1 MSGREREDTRA
12 LWNRVEDDWQIQVG
26 DDGDGNHLLNSDG
39 RLSCLHAREENTTMQ
54 IGISLLN
61 NWGIEDV
68 QSIVQ
73 LATRAEALGFASVWV
88 HDHVFNAGHVFR
100 RIGHKPYYEP
110 LTLLSY
116 VAARTER
123 VGLGTSVL
131 VLPYHNPIRL
141 AKTAATLDVLSG
153 GRLILGVGV
162 GAVPPESE
170 AMGSPYAERG
180 AMTDEAIAVMKELWT
195 QDDPRFAGKYSRFS
209 GMPFSP
215 KPLQWPHIP
224 LLIGGNSRAAIRR
237 AVRLGNGWHP
247 LAVSPERL
255 AQAIGDLHEQAQA
268 AGRAIAEI
276 PVSLSIPMGP
286 SSAQRAALGTAP
298 GEIIRTIQAYADL
311 GVQML
316 AISGQTGLMAEMLP
330 AMDLLAREVLPAFR

>member
-1 MSGREREDTRA
+1 
-12 LWNRVEDDWQIQVG
+12 
-26 DDGDGNHLLNSDG
+26 
-39 RLSCLHAREENTTMQ
+39 MQ

-68 QSIVQ
+68 HTIVQ

-100 RIGHKPYYEP
+100 RIGHRPYYEP

-180 AMTDEAIAVMKELWT
+180 AITDEAIAVMKALWT
-195 QDDPRFAGKYSRFS
+195 QEDPSFAGRYHRFS

-215 KPLQWPHIP
+215 KPLQRPHIP
-224 LLIGGNSRAAIRR
+224 VLIGGNSRAAIRR

-247 LAVSPERL
+247 LATSPETLRQGL
-255 AQAIGDLHEQAQA
+255 DYLQAQAQA
-268 AGRAIAEI
+268 AGRAVSEI
-276 PVSLSIPMGP
+276 PVSLSVPLGP
-286 SSAQRAALGTAP
+286 SRAHRAALGTEP

-311 GVQML
+311 GVQLL
-316 AISGQTGLMAEMLP
+316 AISGQTDQVAEMLP
-330 AMDLLAREVLPAFR
+330 AMERLAREVLPAFR

>member
-1 MSGREREDTRA
+1 MGV
-12 LWNRVEDDWQIQVG
+12 RVRGLPTQHVNQQAAA
-26 DDGDGNHLLNSDG
+26 
-39 RLSCLHAREENTTMQ
+39 RLGSLYPIEENDLMQ

-162 GAVPPESE
+162 GAVAPESE
-170 AMGSPYAERG
+170 AMGSPHAERG
-180 AMTDEAIAVMKELWT
+180 AITDEAIAIMKELWT
-195 QDDPRFAGKYSRFS
+195 KDDPSFAGKYHRFS

-215 KPLQWPHIP
+215 KPVQQPHIP
-224 LLIGGNSRAAIRR
+224 VVIGGNSRAAIRR

-247 LAVSPERL
+247 LALSPEALR
-255 AQAIGDLHEQAQA
+255 QGIHDLQVQAQA
-268 AGRAIAEI
+268 AGRDMAEI
-276 PVSLSIPMGP
+276 PVSLSIPLGP
-286 SSAQRAALGTAP
+286 SSARRVALGTAP
-298 GEIIRTIQAYADL
+298 GEIIRNIQAYADL

-316 AISGQTGLMAEMLP
+316 AISGQTDQLAEILA
-330 AMDLLAREVLPAFR
+330 AMDLLAREVLPVFS

>member
-1 MSGREREDTRA
+1 M
-12 LWNRVEDDWQIQVG
+12 
-26 DDGDGNHLLNSDG
+26 H
-39 RLSCLHAREENTTMQ
+39 

-68 QSIVQ
+68 RALVD
-73 LATRAEALGFASVWV
+73 LATRAEALGFASVWA
-88 HDHVFNAGHVFR
+88 HDHVFNAGHVRR
-100 RIGHKPYYEP
+100 RIGYKPYYEP

-170 AMGSPYAERG
+170 AMGSPYRARG
-180 AMTDEAIAVMKELWT
+180 AITDEAIAVMKELWT
-195 QDDPRFAGKYSRFS
+195 KEDPRFAGKYSRFS
-209 GMPFSP
+209 DMPFSP
-215 KPLQWPHIP
+215 KPLQQPHIP
-224 LLIGGNSRAAIRR
+224 VLIGGNSRAAIRR

-247 LAVSPERL
+247 LAISPEKL
-255 AQAIGDLHEQAQA
+255 AQGIHDLHAQAQA
-268 AGRAIAEI
+268 AGRDIAEI
-276 PVSLSIPMGP
+276 PISLSIPLGP
-286 SSAQRAALGTAP
+286 ASVHRAALGTEP
-298 GEIIRTIQAYADL
+298 SEIIHTIQTYADL

-316 AISGQTGLMAEMLP
+316 AISGQTNQLAEMHS
-330 AMDLLAREVLPAFR
+330 AMDLLAREVLPVFR

>member
-1 MSGREREDTRA
+1 M
-12 LWNRVEDDWQIQVG
+12 
-26 DDGDGNHLLNSDG
+26 
-39 RLSCLHAREENTTMQ
+39 
-54 IGISLLN
+54 
-61 NWGIEDV
+61 
-68 QSIVQ
+68 
-73 LATRAEALGFASVWV
+73 
-88 HDHVFNAGHVFR
+88 FR
-100 RIGHKPYYEP
+100 RIGHRPYYEP

-180 AMTDEAIAVMKELWT
+180 AITDEAIAVMKALWT
-195 QDDPRFAGKYSRFS
+195 QDDPNFAGKHHRFS

-215 KPLQWPHIP
+215 KPVQQPHIP
-224 LLIGGNSRAAIRR
+224 ILIGGNSRAAIRR

-247 LAVSPERL
+247 LAVSPEALRQGIQEL
-255 AQAIGDLHEQAQA
+255 QAHAQA
-268 AGRAIAEI
+268 AGRAVSEI
-276 PVSLSIPMGP
+276 PVSLSIPLGP
-286 SSAQRAALGTAP
+286 SSAQRAALGTEP
-298 GEIIRTIQAYADL
+298 GEIIRTIQAYANL
-311 GVQML
+311 GVQLM
-316 AISGQTGLMAEMLP
+316 AISGQTDQVAEVLP

>member
-1 MSGREREDTRA
+1 
-12 LWNRVEDDWQIQVG
+12 
-26 DDGDGNHLLNSDG
+26 
-39 RLSCLHAREENTTMQ
+39 MQ

-68 QSIVQ
+68 QALVA
-73 LATRAEALGFASVWV
+73 LAIRAEAFGFAAVWV

-100 RIGHKPYYEP
+100 RIGYKPYYEP

-131 VLPYHNPIRL
+131 VLPYHHPIRL

-153 GRLILGVGV
+153 GRLMLGVGV

-180 AMTDEAIAVMKELWT
+180 AITDEAIAVMKALWT
-195 QDDPRFAGKYSRFS
+195 QDDPRFAGTYSRFS
-209 GMPFSP
+209 GLPFSP
-215 KPLQWPHIP
+215 KPLQRPHIP
-224 LLIGGNSRAAIRR
+224 VLIGGNSRAAIRR

-255 AQAIGDLHEQAQA
+255 AEAIHDLQAQAQA
-268 AGRAIAEI
+268 AGRAISEI
-276 PVSLSIPMGP
+276 PVSLSIPVGS
-286 SSAQRAALGTAP
+286 SSAQQAALGTEP
-298 GEIIRTIQAYADL
+298 GEIIRTIQAYADV
-311 GVQML
+311 GVQRL
-316 AISGQTGLMAEMLP
+316 AISGQTAPPAELLR
-330 AMDLLAREVLPAFR
+330 AMDLLARAVLPAFQ

>member
-1 MSGREREDTRA
+1 
-12 LWNRVEDDWQIQVG
+12 
-26 DDGDGNHLLNSDG
+26 
-39 RLSCLHAREENTTMQ
+39 MQ
-54 IGISLLN
+54 IGISLFN

-68 QSIVQ
+68 QALVQ

-100 RIGHKPYYEP
+100 RIGNKPYYEP

-162 GAVPPESE
+162 GAVAPESE

-180 AMTDEAIAVMKELWT
+180 AITDEAIAVMKELWT
-195 QDDPRFAGKYSRFS
+195 QRRSQFCRE
-209 GMPFSP
+209 
-215 KPLQWPHIP
+215 IP
-224 LLIGGNSRAAIRR
+224 SLLGHALLPQTAATAPYPNIDRGQQPGRHPSRR
-237 AVRLGNGWHP
+237 APGQWLASVGRPAGGVTPGYPLPPRASPGRWAGHGRDPGLAQHPVGSLECPSGRLGTEP
-247 LAVSPERL
+247 S
-255 AQAIGDLHEQAQA
+255 
-268 AGRAIAEI
+268 EI
-276 PVSLSIPMGP
+276 V
-286 SSAQRAALGTAP
+286 RN
-298 GEIIRTIQAYADL
+298 IQAYADV
-311 GVQML
+311 GVQTIVI
-316 AISGQTGLMAEMLP
+316 AGHTDNMAEILP
-330 AMDLLAREVLPAFR
+330 AMDLLAREVLPVFQ

>member
-1 MSGREREDTRA
+1 
-12 LWNRVEDDWQIQVG
+12 
-26 DDGDGNHLLNSDG
+26 
-39 RLSCLHAREENTTMQ
+39 MQ

-68 QSIVQ
+68 HALVQ
-73 LATRAEALGFASVWV
+73 LAARAEAFGFASVWV

-100 RIGHKPYYEP
+100 RIGHRPYYEP

-141 AKTAATLDVLSG
+141 AKAAATLDVLSG

-180 AMTDEAIAVMKELWT
+180 AITDEAIAVMKALWT
-195 QDDPRFAGKYSRFS
+195 QEEPSFAGQYSRFS

-215 KPLQWPHIP
+215 KPVQRPHIP
-224 LLIGGNSRAAIRR
+224 ILIGGNSRAAIRR

-247 LAVSPERL
+247 LAVSPEALRHG
-255 AQAIGDLHEQAQA
+255 IRDMHEQAQA
-268 AGRAIAEI
+268 AGRAISEI
-276 PVSLSIPMGP
+276 PVALSIPLGP
-286 SSAQRAALGTAP
+286 SRVQRAALGTEP

-311 GVQML
+311 GVQLM
-316 AISGQTGLMAEMLP
+316 AISGQTDQVEEIRS
-330 AMDLLAREVLPAFR
+330 AMDLLAREVLPVFQ